1 MGARAARPVIE
12 LAAFVGSLPSVI
24 AGRGEA
30 HQAQGGLQGKGVF
43 AAIDRTQDFG
53 LGCPVRQALLIETE
67 PRELEEHNQ
76 KPNHGGLPFGAALKP
91 FVFVQDQRDLL
102 LPIEGDHAAASA

>member
-1 MGARAARPVIE
+1 MRAWAARPIIE
-12 LAAFVGSLPSVI
+12 LAAFLGSLPSVI
-24 AGRGEA
+24 AGRRES
-30 HQAQGGLQGKGVF
+30 HQAQRGLQGKGIF

-53 LGCPVRQALLIETE
+53 LGCPVRQAQLIETE

-76 KPNHGGLPFGAALKP
+76 KPNYGGLPFGAALQP

-102 LPIEGDHAAASA
+102 LPIEGDHARASA